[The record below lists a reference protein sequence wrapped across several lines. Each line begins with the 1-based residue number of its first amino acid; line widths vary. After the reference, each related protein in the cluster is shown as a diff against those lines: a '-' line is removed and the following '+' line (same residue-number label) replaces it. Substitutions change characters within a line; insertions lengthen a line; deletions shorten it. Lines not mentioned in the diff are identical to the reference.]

1 LRLTDNGCT
10 THPDNKYLKT
20 CEWVLEGRA
29 DLPLGDYQVSLTVT
43 DNNDGM
49 GSAEAS
55 IEVAP
60 RVDYLPLVLRGYRP
74 PPPPP
79 PADCYPVA
87 LASVGVGQAPH
98 GVAVNAAAKELY
110 VANHEGDSL
119 SVLDADSLL
128 PVTTVGAGDGPN
140 GVAYHP
146 GRGLIYVANRDDNTV
161 IVLRASDYG
170 LVKTIPVGA
179 GPNGIAANAALDQ
192 VYVANFGDGTVSVID
207 AEHNT
212 VSRTVPVGA
221 EPSMIA
227 VNPVTN
233 KAYVS
238 LHGSGRVAVV
248 DGAGQVSTVDIY
260 DSSGSYGI
268 AVDPV
273 RNLVYV
279 ATIDTARIVAID
291 GSSDTYLGWAQ
302 IKRLPGGQPVPLR
315 MIAVNPDIGSSGHI
329 FATTAGSDGG
339 WDKFLLL
346 AKGWPEYFARPYA
359 LDLQEPREGI
369 AFDPAERLVYAT
381 SRAGNRLAVYEDGE
395 PVCATNFLAPQRLQL
410 EVCVAGPGGRCKEMI
425 LR

>member
-1 LRLTDNGCT
+1 LRDNPPEGRPRRWGIIWIDFPGAKLLDYIISANHPPQVTVTPSTQTCEQDYEIRKVTFTATDFYRDTMTAVATNPVPGSLTLTDNGCT
-10 THPDNKYLKT
+10 TNPVNKYLKT

-29 DLPLGDYQVSLTVT
+29 DLPLGDYQVSLAVT
-43 DNNDGM
+43 DKNGGT
-49 GSAEAS
+49 GSTWAR

-60 RVDYLPLVLRGYRP
+60 RMDYLPLVIKHYPRP
-74 PPPPP
+74 KPG
-79 PADCYPVA
+79 CYPYLWRA
-87 LASVGVGQAPH
+87 QPTGNAPH
-98 GVAVNAAAKELY
+98 GIALNPNLGQVY
-110 VANHEGDSL
+110 VANYDDDSL

-128 PVTTVGAGDGPN
+128 PVTTVGAGGGPN

-146 GRGLIYVANRDDNTV
+146 GRGLIYIASSQDNAVT
-161 IVLRASDYG
+161 VLRASDRQP
-170 LVKTIPVGA
+170 VDTIRVG
-179 GPNGIAANAALDQ
+179 GQPNGIAVNAALDL
-192 VYVANFGDGTVSVID
+192 VYVANFGDGTVSLID

-212 VSRTVPVGA
+212 VSSTVPVGA

-268 AVDPV
+268 AVDTV

-279 ATIDTARIVAID
+279 AAIDTDRIVAID
-291 GSSDTYLGWAQ
+291 GSTDTYLGWAQ
-302 IKRLPGGQPVPLR
+302 IMRLPAGQPVPLR
-315 MIAVNPDIGSSGHI
+315 MIAVNPNIGTSGHI

-346 AKGWPEYFARPYA
+346 AKG
-359 LDLQEPREGI
+359 
-369 AFDPAERLVYAT
+369 
-381 SRAGNRLAVYEDGE
+381 
-395 PVCATNFLAPQRLQL
+395 
-410 EVCVAGPGGRCKEMI
+410 
-425 LR
+425 